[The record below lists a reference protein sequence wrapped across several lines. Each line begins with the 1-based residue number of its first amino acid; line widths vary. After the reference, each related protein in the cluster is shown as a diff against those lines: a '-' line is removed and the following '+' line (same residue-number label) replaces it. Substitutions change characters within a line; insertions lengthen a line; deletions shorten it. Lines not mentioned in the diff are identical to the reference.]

1 MTKKRLP
8 IILAAAVVTI
18 ASLFA
23 FSPVCAAEES
33 VEDRLDEE
41 VRDKLDDLDYSALE
55 QWFDSLDE
63 EYRQSLGGDFESAV
77 NALLAGEYGGDIS
90 DFFSLLLDS
99 VAGVVTGVLPSLV
112 TIFAVAILYSIVSG
126 MSSSFLKKQTVD
138 LIGFVCYAA
147 MVAVALA
154 RVVAVVKTGT
164 ETINSLASLMNA
176 AFPVMLTLLT
186 ALGGVSATA
195 AYSPMMAFLSGG
207 VAAAITGVVIPLF
220 IAATALGVV
229 GHLSS
234 GVRLGRLQGFFTSA
248 AKTILAALF
257 GLFVTVLTVKG
268 LSGSLADGISLKTAK
283 FAVQSYIPLLGGY
296 LSDGFDVVLASVV
309 LIKNSAGA
317 VIAMMTVAAIA
328 VPVIEI
334 AVTSLG
340 FKLVGGLIEPFS
352 DGRFGGMLSSL
363 SKNMSLIAEAV
374 IGVGVAFIITVMLIV
389 ASCNSGVV

>member
-1 MTKKRLP
+1 
-8 IILAAAVVTI
+8 
-18 ASLFA
+18 
-23 FSPVCAAEES
+23 
-33 VEDRLDEE
+33 
-41 VRDKLDDLDYSALE
+41 
-55 QWFDSLDE
+55 
-63 EYRQSLGGDFESAV
+63 
-77 NALLAGEYGGDIS
+77 
-90 DFFSLLLDS
+90 
-99 VAGVVTGVLPSLV
+99 
-112 TIFAVAILYSIVSG
+112 
-126 MSSSFLKKQTVD
+126 
-138 LIGFVCYAA
+138 

-328 VPVIEI
+328 IPVIEI